1 MDVLA
6 CLKRVPETGAKIV
19 LTDDQQE
26 IDTTNLGFT
35 MSPHEECGVEEAVQ
49 IAEETDGS
57 ATALTLGSE
66 EATEQVR
73 TAVAMQADEGVLL
86 ETDGSEWDPQN
97 VAAAIA
103 DYATDRREEDD
114 GFDLLL
120 FGNESADAG
129 NYQVPVRVAEE
140 LGLPCVTS
148 IKDLEVD
155 AEAGAVAAEREI
167 SGGSEVYELD
177 LPAVVAVKEGL
188 NEPRYASMRARMQA
202 RKQEVPSVPVERQ
215 TEPGLEKL
223 RLETPEKEEGSA
235 EILGDGPDA
244 VPEIMRVLRDEL
256 EVL

>member
-19 LTDDQQE
+19 LTDDHQD

-49 IAEETDGS
+49 IAEETGGS

-73 TAVAMQADEGVLL
+73 TALAMQVDDGVLL
-86 ETDGSEWDPQN
+86 ENDGDEWDPRN

-103 DYATDRREEDD
+103 DYVADRTAED

-129 NYQVPVRVAEE
+129 NYQVGVRVAQQ
-140 LGLPCVTS
+140 LDLPIVTS
-148 IKDLEVD
+148 IKRLAVD
-155 AEAGAVAAEREI
+155 EDAGTVTAEREVG
-167 SGGSEVYELD
+167 GGSEVYELD

-188 NEPRYASMRARMQA
+188 NEPRYASMRARMRA
-202 RKQEVPSVPVERQ
+202 RKQTVESVPVERAH
-215 TEPGLEKL
+215 EAGLERV
-223 RLETPEKEEGSA
+223 RLETPETDEGTA
-235 EILGDGPDA
+235 EILGEGPEA
-244 VPEIMRVLRDEL
+244 VPEIMRVLREL

>member
-6 CLKRVPETGAKIV
+6 CLKRVPNTGAKIV

-35 MSPHEECGVEEAVQ
+35 MSPHEECAVEEAVQ
-49 IAEETDGS
+49 ITEDHGGS
-57 ATALTLGSE
+57 ATALTLGPE
-66 EATEQVR
+66 DATEQVR
-73 TAVAMQADEGVLL
+73 TAIAMQADEGVLL
-86 ETDGSEWDPQN
+86 ETDGSEWSPRN

-103 DYATDRREEDD
+103 DFVRERQENGD

-129 NYQVPVRVAEE
+129 NYQVGVRVAEA
-140 LGLPCVTS
+140 LGLPIVTS
-148 IKDLEVD
+148 IKTLEVEGD
-155 AEAGAVAAEREI
+155 TVIAEREI
-167 SGGSEVYELD
+167 SRGSEVYEIE

-202 RKQEVPSVPVERQ
+202 RRQSVETVTPERT
-215 TEPGLEKL
+215 TEPGLEKI
-223 RLETPEKEEGSA
+223 RLEAPEEDEGRA
-235 EILGDGPDA
+235 EILGEGPEA
-244 VPEIMRVLRDEL
+244 VPEIMRVLEDEL

>member
-26 IDTTNLGFT
+26 IDATNLGFT

-57 ATALTLGSE
+57 ATALTLGSA
-66 EATEQVR
+66 EAAEQVR
-73 TAVAMQADEGVLL
+73 TALAMQADDSVVL
-86 ETDGSEWDPQN
+86 ETDGSEWDPRN

-103 DYATDRREEDD
+103 DYAADRREDGD
-114 GFDLLL
+114 GFDLLF

-129 NYQVPVRVAEE
+129 NYQVAVRVAEQ
-140 LGLPCVTS
+140 LGLPCVTG
-148 IKDLEVD
+148 IKDVD
-155 AEAGAVAAEREI
+155 VADGVVVAEREV
-167 SGGSEVYELD
+167 SGGAEVYELD

-202 RKQEVPSVPVERQ
+202 RKQEVESVPVERT

-223 RLETPEKEEGSA
+223 RLETPEKDEGKA